1 MNKLVWISMLL
12 AASLFAVGRG
22 AAEEMKNPCEP
33 VSDIVRMIEGGDPLS
48 WYHGTKKEGFTDTQI
63 RDGFVWW
70 IEQPHEEPGKKKG
83 WVARRSANIGMNLF
97 RNDPLLEKAVLD
109 AQLNPGVYEKI
120 PDMGN
125 AVARYGSEGLIG
137 EFTRA
142 GIGIPSSDAAI
153 DEERVPEESG
163 FRRPGPTRSRSFPGD
178 PAVASDGQSH
188 SDGMAASLS
197 FLPPV
202 AGWLLVGL
210 GVVMM
215 AAALL
220 CRRRM
225 SGKWLAVIVVL
236 AFVPLVL
243 GCAILLQQITRD
255 RNNQHFPL

>member
-1 MNKLVWISMLL
+1 MHGV
-12 AASLFAVGRG
+12 AVGDNLDFSFGRVRG
-22 AAEEMKNPCEP
+22 
-33 VSDIVRMIEGGDPLS
+33 VGGGYSFDPLS
-48 WYHGTKKEGFTDTQI
+48 IRDAEVGILNFDRAQLVHHGTKKEGFTDTQI

-109 AQLNPGVYEKI
+109 AQLNPGVYEKS
-120 PDMGN
+120 PDMAN

-137 EFTRA
+137 EFRCA
-142 GIGIPSSDAAI
+142 GIGIPSSGAAI
-153 DEERVPEESG
+153 DEGRVPEESG
-163 FRRPGPTRSRSFPGD
+163 FRRPGPTWSRSFPGD

-188 SDGMAASLS
+188 SDGMAASLA
-197 FLPPV
+197 FLPLV

-225 SGKWLAVIVVL
+225 AENDSIGCCS
-236 AFVPLVL
+236 AFV
-243 GCAILLQQITRD
+243 CA
-255 RNNQHFPL
+255 